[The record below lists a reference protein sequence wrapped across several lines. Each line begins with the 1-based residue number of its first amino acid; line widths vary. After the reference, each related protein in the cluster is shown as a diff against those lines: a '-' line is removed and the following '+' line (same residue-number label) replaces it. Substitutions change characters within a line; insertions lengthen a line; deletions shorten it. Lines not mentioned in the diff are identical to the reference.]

1 MLKYIKILVAL
12 VVAIFITSLVF
23 GVVVPPG
30 SVGVRQIAFGP
41 GQGFSDEGLL
51 PGYHWSIPIYSK
63 VHVIPQ
69 TIEPLHMLREGEG
82 GRSKLFGP
90 VEIQTT
96 DGSSVVVDFSIL
108 TKFFSSSDKDHGGPA
123 DLLKQLGANR
133 TTWMETVRRVAT
145 DELKRS
151 MARLSTGEFYNPV
164 RREEE
169 IAVAQ
174 VAINNRLKEFGI
186 GVIAVLLRRYT
197 YAEERID
204 SAIFE
209 KNLQDQEERLNAAAS
224 ILAEAKAASEAV
236 EAELDA
242 RITTLKVEGENKVRV
257 IRSEGDLYE
266 ADKVAQGDLAVA
278 KAMAEVD
285 SLKAGVL
292 ARSAGAE
299 AYVARELAPLMSSL
313 KGGVVSDVDPYNLDG
328 WLNKFGAKGR

>member
-1 MLKYIKILVAL
+1 MLKYIKLLAAL
-12 VVAIFITSLVF
+12 VIALFITSLIF

-30 SVGVRQIAFGP
+30 FVGVRQIAFGP
-41 GQGFSDEGLL
+41 GQGFSQNGLM
-51 PGYHWSIPIYSK
+51 PGYHWSIPFYSK

-82 GRSKLFGP
+82 SGSKLFGP

-108 TKFFSSSDKDHGGPA
+108 TRFFATADNTHGGPA
-123 DLLKQLGANR
+123 DLLKHLGASR
-133 TTWMETVRRVAT
+133 ATWMETVRRVAT

-169 IAVAQ
+169 IVEAQ
-174 VAINNRLKEFGI
+174 QSINKRLNEFGI
-186 GVIAVLLRRYT
+186 DVIAVLLRRYT

-204 SAIFE
+204 NAIFE

-224 ILAEAKAASEAV
+224 ILAEAKAASESV
-236 EAELDA
+236 EAEMDA
-242 RITTLKVEGENKVRV
+242 RIATLKVEGDNKVRV

-292 ARSAGAE
+292 AKSTGAD
-299 AYVARELAPLMSSL
+299 AFVARELTPLMSSL
-313 KGGVVSDVDPYNLDG
+313 KGGVVGDVDPYNLDA
-328 WLNKFGAKGR
+328 WLSKFGARGR